1 MTPPQK
7 PMYHLAVTTPVAE
20 PPKLL
25 RTVMFC
31 GLLGQVKRPSYPP
44 PPLFES
50 VPIRALVEVT

>member
-1 MTPPQK
+1 MTPPQM
-7 PMYHLAVTTPVAE
+7 PMYHLAVTAPVAE

-31 GLLGQVKRPSYPP
+31 GLLGHVKRPSYLP
-44 PPLFES
+44 PPLFER